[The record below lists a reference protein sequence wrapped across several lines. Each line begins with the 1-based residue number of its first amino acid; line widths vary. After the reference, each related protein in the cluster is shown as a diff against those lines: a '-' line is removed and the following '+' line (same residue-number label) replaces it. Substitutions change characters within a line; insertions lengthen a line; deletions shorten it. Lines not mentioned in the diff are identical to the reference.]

1 MQLDLVN
8 CEERKNK
15 LEQEVASLLKYA
27 DQQQKDEQDS
37 EGKESTKETTA
48 AGEREQWTRYAHSLS
63 DENSQLHAQVAE
75 LTQQLAGAIE
85 PEYSGGPTSMLDE
98 ELEQWTRYAHDL
110 SDENSKLQAEM
121 SKLQEQALLS
131 NSATGEQSNQEQQ
144 KLESTSLMQQLEAQ
158 KSPVTTGN
166 SEVRLDENDC
176 CKAYD

>member
-1 MQLDLVN
+1 M
-8 CEERKNK
+8 
-15 LEQEVASLLKYA
+15 EQEVASLLKYA
-27 DQQQKDEQDS
+27 DQQQKDEQHV

-63 DENSQLHAQVAE
+63 DENSQLQAQVAE
-75 LTQQLAGAIE
+75 LTQQLTSTVE
-85 PEYSGGPTSMLDE
+85 PEYSGGPTSMLDD

-121 SKLQEQALLS
+121 SKLQEQTLLS
-131 NSATGEQSNQEQQ
+131 NSANGEQSKEEQQ
-144 KLESTSLMQQLEAQ
+144 KPDSSPLMQQLEAQ